1 MLKNKRSLYLRAN
14 LFTFLFAVL
23 TAIGVVFIAAAQEKV
38 INVKTGPVTYTNP
51 ASGSEMYSAYCA
63 VCHGATG
70 TGNGPAASAFA
81 KPPTNLTM
89 LAKNNNG
96 NYPDGRVDLV
106 LRFGTSVP
114 AHGNIQMP
122 AWNTLFRSL
131 NFSEDS
137 EGATKLHIKNLV
149 DYVQSIQAK

>member
-1 MLKNKRSLYLRAN
+1 
-14 LFTFLFAVL
+14 
-23 TAIGVVFIAAAQEKV
+23 VVFIAAAQEKV

-81 KPPTNLTM
+81 KPPINLTM

-122 AWNTLFRSL
+122 VWSTLFHSL
-131 NFSEDS
+131 KSGDPPDS
-137 EGATKLHIKNLV
+137 GVQTMRIHNLV
-149 DYVQSIQAK
+149 EYLRSIQAK